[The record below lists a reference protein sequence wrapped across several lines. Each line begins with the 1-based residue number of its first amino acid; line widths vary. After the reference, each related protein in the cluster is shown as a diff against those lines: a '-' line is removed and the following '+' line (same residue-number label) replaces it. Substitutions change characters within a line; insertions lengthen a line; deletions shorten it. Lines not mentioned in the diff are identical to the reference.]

1 MPAIVDNAHYTP
13 QRDRF
18 TLRLAGLVAFL
29 QASGGRYPSRVL
41 AKDEAER
48 ALALF
53 VMNCRGAIRATSGTA
68 LTPARRRQLEALP
81 GWTWASAGTPLHQA
95 RFRANLEQHVA
106 TVEAA
111 ARRLKGIR
119 FPRGYRLPDGRNP
132 VTALRRV
139 RTARELDMLP
149 DDLARRLQRLPGWT
163 WKRHTPDPVPGLDGW
178 LKLLDAYI
186 AKHGHTRIPV
196 DYTVGTHKL
205 GRWVSRVRTF
215 ARKGRMTDEMADALE
230 ARPAWRWNAWEVQVP
245 RPATRSKTARGKATR
260 AAPASSKSKRGKAKP
275 GRTPA
280 RPKARR

>member
-13 QRDRF
+13 QPDRF

-29 QASGGRYPSRVL
+29 KASGGRYPSRVE

-53 VMNCRGAIRATSGTA
+53 VMNCRGAARGTSGTA

-81 GWTWASAGTPLHQA
+81 GWTWATPGTALHQQ
-95 RFRANLEQHVA
+95 RYRANLEACVA

-111 ARRLKGIR
+111 VRRLKTIT

-139 RTARELDMLP
+139 RIARENGTLP
-149 DDLARRLQRLPGWT
+149 DDLARRLARLPRWT
-163 WKRHTPDPVPGLDGW
+163 WRRHRPDPVPGLDGW
-178 LKLLDAYI
+178 LELLDRYI
-186 AKHGHTRIPV
+186 AKHGDTLVPV
-196 DYTVGTHKL
+196 DYCVGTLKL

-215 ARKGRMTDEMADALE
+215 RRKGRMTPGMAAALE
-230 ARPAWRWNAWEVQVP
+230 ARAEWRWNPHGEEP
-245 RPATRSKTARGKATR
+245 PR
-260 AAPASSKSKRGKAKP
+260 AAPSRAAAKAPASRGKRRALKRGQKP
-275 GRTPA
+275 RS
-280 RPKARR
+280 R